1 MKTGI
6 VVLGHGSQA
15 RVGEA
20 NLVLDSIAALVKDL
34 VKEQLDLDLVEPAFM
49 NRKSGR
55 QGLGEAIDKVV
66 GAGAGKVIVVPVFL
80 TNGLHLQ
87 EDIPV
92 ELAQA
97 REKYR
102 GEVEIRFASHLGADR
117 RIVEIIVDRIKEA
130 G

>member
-1 MKTGI
+1 M
-6 VVLGHGSQA
+6 GHGSQA

-20 NLVLDSIAALVKDL
+20 NLVLDDIAALVREL
-34 VKEQLDLDLVEPAFM
+34 LKEQADLELVEPAFM

-55 QGLGEAIDKVV
+55 QSLGEAIDKVV
-66 GAGAGKVIVVPVFL
+66 GAGAEKVIVVPVFL

-87 EDIPV
+87 EDIPA

-102 GEVEIRFASHLGADR
+102 GGVEIKFAAHLGADR
-117 RIVEIIVDRIKEA
+117 RIVEIIIDRIREA
-130 G
+130 S